1 MSVAPGTQ
9 LGPYDILAP
18 IGAGGM
24 GEVFRARDNR
34 LDRLVAIKISHEN
47 FSERVEYEARA
58 IAALNHPNIC
68 QIYDVG
74 PNYLVMEYIEG
85 ESPKGPMPLD
95 DALGIARQIADALDA
110 AHQKNI
116 IHRDLKPGN
125 IKIKPDG
132 TVKVLDFGLA
142 KVGQVSGSPGAD
154 PSSSPTLTIG
164 MTEAGMIIGTAA
176 YMSPE
181 QARGKNV
188 DKRADIWAFGV
199 VLYELITGKRLFTG
213 DDVSEVLAAV
223 IKNEPKLDAAP
234 LRVRRLLQSCL
245 EKDPVKRLRDIG
257 DVWKLLDDAHVEP
270 AEPRRAVWLPW
281 LAVAI
286 LSIAAAAI
294 GWMARTSQ
302 PASTTLPSV
311 ALSIVPPRGTELTN
325 PGGLLAEKI
334 SPDGTAVLFRASDN
348 RIHVRRLDS
357 LETER
362 VPAFDLGGA
371 PFWAPDSKSIAL
383 STLKGLFKMHLPGG
397 ALGLVT
403 QDLTG
408 AARGG
413 TWGED
418 GTILCTELDSSAGG
432 VSLYVVSAEG
442 GHATPVEVQ
451 GFRDGRYY
459 NPEFLPG
466 GRDFLFA
473 FSPNESEGTRI
484 YLATLRD
491 GKAVDA
497 KFLFNNDTS
506 VSFTPAGGGRI
517 VFVRDDNLYSQK
529 LDLSAGKLVGEPQV
543 VQEHVVSDPG
553 PRSANFSV
561 SRSGTLVWRSGTAIV
576 SQLVAFD
583 RKGNRTGAA
592 GPPGPINVVN
602 LSPDEAHFFAR
613 GEAGSWIMETEGSGR
628 VSAGNGSIVL
638 ALWSADGSRL
648 IQSVGAKVV
657 EVSLDGSRVLRELG
671 ETPASAGR
679 RMMHGI
685 SADGRRILYSNGSG
699 LYLLSTPDNQTSK
712 LVDQRVDNAAM
723 SPDGSWVVY
732 HPYTEPGIYV
742 QPLSGKSLRRQIA
755 KSGNFPVWRGDGK
768 EILYDDPGH
777 IWSVG
782 VQGTGDQLG
791 FSKPESLFSVAQPM
805 GILGGS
811 RPLAVNHDG
820 SRLYFLQSAEQ
831 PDAGVI
837 HVRTGAIQ

>member
-1 MSVAPGTQ
+1 MSVAVGSR

-18 IGAGGM
+18 VGSGGM
-24 GEVFRARDNR
+24 GEVFRARDTR
-34 LDRLVAIKISHEN
+34 LNRLVAIKILHEN

-58 IAALNHPNIC
+58 IAALNHPHIC

-85 ESPKGPMPLD
+85 ESPKGPLPLH
-95 DALGIARQIADALDA
+95 DALRIARQIADALDA

-142 KVGQVSGSPGAD
+142 KIGVSNSPGAD
-154 PSSSPTLTIG
+154 PASSPTLTIG
-164 MTEAGMIIGTAA
+164 MTEGMIVGTAA

-199 VLYELITGKRLFTG
+199 VLYELITGRRLFTG
-213 DDVSEVLAAV
+213 DDVSEVLAGV
-223 IKNEPKLDAAP
+223 IKDQPNLDTAP
-234 LRVRRLLQSCL
+234 LQVRRLLESCL
-245 EKDPVKRLRDIG
+245 EKDPVHRLRDIG
-257 DVWKLLDDAHVEP
+257 DVWKLLDDPDVEP
-270 AEPRRAVWLPW
+270 AAPRGARWLPW
-281 LAVAI
+281 AVAGLLAI
-286 LSIAAAAI
+286 VATVAAI
-294 GWMARTSQ
+294 GWMQASRT
-302 PASTTLPSV
+302 AAIALPSV
-311 ALSIVPPRGTELTN
+311 ALSIVPPKGMELTN
-325 PGGLLAEKI
+325 PGGTTDERI
-334 SPDGTAVLFRASDN
+334 SPDGTAVLFRTSDN
-348 RIHVRRLDS
+348 RILVRRLDS

-362 VPAFDLGGA
+362 VPPFDFGGS

-383 STLKGLFKMHLPGG
+383 PTLKGLFKRHLPGG
-397 ALGLVT
+397 ALELVT
-403 QDLTG
+403 EDLT
-408 AARGG
+408 AAERGG
-413 TWGED
+413 TWGDD
-418 GTILCTELDSSAGG
+418 GAILLAKFDSSPGG
-432 VSLYVVSAEG
+432 VGLYAVSAEG
-442 GHATPVEVQ
+442 GHATHVEVQ
-451 GFRDGRYY
+451 GLRDGRYY
-459 NPEFLPG
+459 NPEFLSG

-473 FSPNESEGTRI
+473 FSPNDSEGTQI

-491 GKAVDA
+491 RKALDA

-517 VFVRDDNLYSQK
+517 LFVRDDNLYSQK
-529 LDLSAGKLVGEPQV
+529 LDLKARKLVGEPQV
-543 VQEHVVSDPG
+543 VQEHVVSDAG
-553 PRSANFSV
+553 PRTANFSV
-561 SRSGTLVWRSGTAIV
+561 SRTGALAWRSGTAIV

-583 RKGNRTGAA
+583 RKGNRTGVA
-592 GPPGPINVVN
+592 GPPAAINTVN
-602 LSPDEAHFFAR
+602 LSPDESHFFAR

-638 ALWSADGSRL
+638 TLWSPDGSRL
-648 IQSVGAKVV
+648 IQSLGAKLM

-671 ETPASAGR
+671 ETPASTGR
-679 RMMHGI
+679 RMVHGI
-685 SADGRRILYSNGSG
+685 SADSRRILYSNGFG

-723 SPDGSWVVY
+723 SPDGNWVVY

-742 QPLSGKSLRRQIA
+742 QPLSGKSLRREIA
-755 KSGNFPVWRGDGK
+755 KSGNFPVWRGDGR
-768 EILYDDPGH
+768 EILYYDPEH

-782 VQGTGDQLG
+782 VQGIGEQLR
-791 FSKPESLFSVAQPM
+791 FSAPGQLFSVAQPM

-811 RPLAVNHDG
+811 RPLAVNRDG
-820 SRLYFLQSAEQ
+820 SRIYFLQSAEQ

-837 HVRTGAIQ
+837 QVRTGAIQ